1 MVWPKLN
8 KIAKNLIL
16 DLIYGPPNFF
26 QKILASSVTRYYSQL
41 SSCIISENI
50 MIQSWENVVTDRGR
64 DGRADGQA
72 DESDFIGRCLTKVE
86 RTT

>member
-1 MVWPKLN
+1 
-8 KIAKNLIL
+8 
-16 DLIYGPPNFF
+16 
-26 QKILASSVTRYYSQL
+26 
-41 SSCIISENI
+41 

-72 DESDFIGRCLTKVE
+72 DESDFIGRSPTKVE